1 VPSVNGYVAFFDV
14 SVSPS
19 KSNEEDDD
27 DDHDEDDDD
36 EGEAKEEEHD
46 DDEEKLAFRFYL
58 FFSRSPLFDPLLLL
72 SVLSLAIQFFRSCFD
87 AR

>member
-19 KSNEEDDD
+19 KSDEENDD
-27 DDHDEDDDD
+27 DDHDEDDD

-46 DDEEKLAFRFYL
+46 DDEEKLAAFRFYL
-58 FFSRSPLFDPLLLL
+58 FFSRSPFFDPLLLL
-72 SVLSLAIQFFRSCFD
+72 SVLSLAIQFSLSCSD